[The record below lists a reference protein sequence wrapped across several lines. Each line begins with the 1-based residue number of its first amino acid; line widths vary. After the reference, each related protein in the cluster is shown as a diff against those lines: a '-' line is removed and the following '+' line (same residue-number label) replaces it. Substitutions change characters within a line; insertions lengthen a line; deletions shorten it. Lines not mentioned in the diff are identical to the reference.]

1 MTEIRCAQLG
11 LRCEHVARGGTV
23 LEAESRF
30 WLHARSRHAGDL
42 HLMTAK
48 MRGQLEDR
56 VEHLAAGPAVTFES
70 EAL

>member
-11 LRCEHVARGGTV
+11 LRCGHVARGRTV
-23 LEAESRF
+23 LEAESSF
-30 WLHARSRHAGDL
+30 WLHARSLHGGDL
-42 HLMTAK
+42 QLMTQK
-48 MRGQLEDR
+48 QRGQLQSR